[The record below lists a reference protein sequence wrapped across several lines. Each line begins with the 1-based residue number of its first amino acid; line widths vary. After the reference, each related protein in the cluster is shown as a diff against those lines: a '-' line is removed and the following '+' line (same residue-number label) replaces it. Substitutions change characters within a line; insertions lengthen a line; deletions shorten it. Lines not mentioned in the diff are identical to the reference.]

1 MGAVQSQTQKT
12 LTRFVLVGATCLI
25 AFLVL
30 GGGLYFWKE
39 HAHHFKAGAKSH
51 LLALHTMQ
59 ENYRTD
65 HGRYANNF
73 AELGV
78 PLGAR
83 LQGDALH
90 WDGPYHMRFT
100 RMFRDQNGAV
110 VHYTIEAKTDSSGG
124 GLPTIEIDETGIL
137 RP

>member
-1 MGAVQSQTQKT
+1 M
-12 LTRFVLVGATCLI
+12 CLI
-25 AFLVL
+25 AYLAW

-39 HAHHFKAGAKSH
+39 HFHHYKAGAKSD

-59 ENYRTD
+59 ENYRID

-78 PLGAR
+78 PQGAR

-100 RMFRDQNGAV
+100 GLVRDQSGAV
-110 VHYTIEAKTDSSGG
+110 VHYTIEAKPDSSDGK
-124 GLPTIEIDETGIL
+124 LPTIEIDETGTL
-137 RP
+137 KP